1 MISHAASLGILVALS
16 AAVLPR
22 EIAAGSGTYVRLS
35 APFSPHATIYR
46 PECWAI
52 ESPAN
57 LCDLTGSI
65 GE

>member
-1 MISHAASLGILVALS
+1 MTYPAAAFGILVALS
-16 AAVLPR
+16 AVVLPR
-22 EIAAGSGTYVRLS
+22 EISVGSGTYIRLS
-35 APFSPHATIYR
+35 APFSPHPTIYR
-46 PECWAI
+46 PECWVI